1 MEEASKK
8 EPFRCGG
15 EARKDSRKWSQCELM
30 MKLAGGLACPLRRRR
45 AGIVERI
52 DSGF

>member
-30 MKLAGGLACPLRRRR
+30 MKLAGGLACPLRRGGDRHCGEDR
-45 AGIVERI
+45 
-52 DSGF
+52 